1 MNKVRMM
8 RNEIRTDTEQLYSMR
23 KFRLYKYTL
32 LQLKSSQRLKTAALT
47 EDGCRNPQLYTPFF
61 QPFQYTFKY
70 REISCVCVCFCHKKE
85 ERKGLNYNTL
95 CQKLSFRLFIF
106 FLIVCLFLIMQ
117 KEFVVVTDIEVIYA

>member
-70 REISCVCVCFCHKKE
+70 REISCVCVCVFVIKK
-85 ERKGLNYNTL
+85 RKEKVLITILYA
-95 CQKLSFRLFIF
+95 KSFPLGYLFF
-106 FLIVCLFLIMQ
+106 SSSFVCF
-117 KEFVVVTDIEVIYA
+117 